1 MKDKI
6 KKMTIAE
13 LEARK
18 AAIPAELDQDGAD
31 LDALQEEV
39 RAINEELEARKAE
52 AAKREEIR
60 KAAAAADVNGRRVA
74 NTETQPTLDEV
85 RKSDRYVNAY
95 ANYIKTGNADECRAI
110 LTETNPGS
118 VEGSGPVPVPVL
130 VDDIVR
136 TAWDNDEILSRVR
149 RTFFRGNLKVAF
161 ERSATAAVVHTE
173 GTSAPSEESL
183 VLGIVTMIPKNIK
196 KWIRITDE
204 AVAMGGE
211 AFLRYVYD
219 ELTYQ
224 IIRKLSAD
232 VVGDIA
238 GASTSHSGSAVG
250 IPKVSVAPSV
260 TAIATAM
267 GNLSD
272 EARNTVIIMNR
283 LTHAEFYA
291 AYAGANFAVDPFM
304 DMTVLY
310 SNALPAYSTA
320 SASDVYAI
328 VGDLSGEQVNYPEGD
343 GVVIKWDDLSEAEAD
358 LVKVV
363 GRQYAAHAVTAPG
376 RFVNITKPADPVT
389 T

>member
-85 RKSDRYVNAY
+85 RKSDRYINAY
-95 ANYIKTGNADECRAI
+95 ANYIRTGNADECRAI
-110 LTETNPGS
+110 LTETNPAS
-118 VEGSGPVPVPVL
+118 VAGSGPVPVPVL
-130 VDDIVR
+130 VDEIVR

-149 RTFFRGNLKVAF
+149 KTYFRGNLKVAF

-183 VLGIVTMIPKNIK
+183 VLGIVTMIPQNIK
-196 KWIRITDE
+196 KWIKITDE
-204 AVAMGGE
+204 AVTMGGE

-238 GASTSHSGSAVG
+238 GASTSHSASAVG
-250 IPKVSVAPSV
+250 IPKSNVAPGV
-260 TAIATAM
+260 TAIATAS
-267 GNLSD
+267 GYLSD
-272 EARNTVIIMNR
+272 EARNPVIIMNR
-283 LTHAEFYA
+283 LTYA
-291 AYAGANFAVDPFM
+291 AFYEAYAAANFAIDPFM
-304 DMTVLY
+304 GLKVLY
-310 SNALPAYSTA
+310 TNALPAYA
-320 SASDVYAI
+320 SANNNAVYAI
-328 VGDLSGEQVNYPEGD
+328 LGDLSGEQVNYPEGE
-343 GVVIKWDDLSEAEAD
+343 GVAIKWDDLSEAEAD

-376 RFVNITKPADPVT
+376 RFVNITKPAAVT

>member
-18 AAIPAELDQDGAD
+18 AAIPAELDQEGAD

-85 RKSDRYVNAY
+85 RKSDRYINAY
-95 ANYIKTGNADECRAI
+95 ANYIRTGNADECRAI
-110 LTETNPGS
+110 LTETNPAS
-118 VEGSGPVPVPVL
+118 VSGSGPVPVPVL
-130 VDDIVR
+130 VDQIVR

-149 RTFFRGNLKVAF
+149 KTYFRGNLKVAF
-161 ERSATAAVVHTE
+161 ERSATAAVVHSE

-183 VLGIVTMIPKNIK
+183 ILGIVTMIPQNIK
-196 KWIRITDE
+196 KWIKITDE
-204 AVAMGGE
+204 AVTMGGE
-211 AFLRYVYD
+211 AFIRYVYE

-238 GASTSHSGSAVG
+238 GAGTSHTSSAVG
-250 IPKVSVAPSV
+250 IPKSNVAPGV
-260 TAIATAM
+260 TTIATAS
-267 GNLSD
+267 GYLSD
-272 EARNTVIIMNR
+272 EARNPVIIMNR
-283 LTHAEFYA
+283 LTYAAFYA
-291 AYAGANFAVDPFM
+291 AYAAANFAIDPFM
-304 DMTVLY
+304 GLKVLY
-310 SNALPAYSTA
+310 TNALPAYA
-320 SASDVYAI
+320 SANNNAVYAI
-328 VGDLSGEQVNYPEGD
+328 LGDLSGEQVNYPEGE
-343 GVVIKWDDLSEAEAD
+343 GVAIKWDDLSEAEAD

-376 RFVNITKPADPVT
+376 RFVNITKPAAVT

>member
-18 AAIPAELDQDGAD
+18 AAIPAELDQESAD

-74 NTETQPTLDEV
+74 NTETKPTLDEV

-110 LTETNPGS
+110 LTETNPAS
-118 VEGSGPVPVPVL
+118 VAGSGPVPVPVL
-130 VDDIVR
+130 VDEIVR

-149 RTFFRGNLKVAF
+149 KTYFRGNLKVAF
-161 ERSATAAVVHTE
+161 ERSATAAAVHTE

-183 VLGIVTMIPKNIK
+183 VLGIVTMIPQNIK
-196 KWIRITDE
+196 KWIKITDE
-204 AVAMGGE
+204 AVTMGGE

-232 VVGDIA
+232 VVSDIA

-250 IPKVSVAPSV
+250 IPKSNVAPGV
-260 TAIATAM
+260 TAIATAS
-267 GNLSD
+267 GYLSD
-272 EARNTVIIMNR
+272 EARNPVIIMNR
-283 LTHAEFYA
+283 LTYA
-291 AYAGANFAVDPFM
+291 AFYEAYAAANFAIDPFM
-304 DMTVLY
+304 GLKVLY
-310 SNALPAYSTA
+310 TNALPAYA
-320 SASDVYAI
+320 SANDNAVYAI
-328 VGDLSGEQVNYPEGD
+328 LGDLSGEQVNYPEGE
-343 GVVIKWDDLSEAEAD
+343 GVAIKWDDLSEAESD

-376 RFVNITKPADPVT
+376 RFVNITKPAAVT